1 MLAAVAKSL
10 AKAQPR
16 GVAKYSGMG
25 EAWLSEFAKYFASLS
40 ESEFLD
46 LVEKVKRKGAR
57 HFPMWRGRPFLRW
70 VLQVV
75 SRTSTGVCCSSA
87 GATSLRLKIQNIKIK
102 VRAGYVESNE

>member
-10 AKAQPR
+10 AEAQPR

-46 LVEKVKRKGAR
+46 LVEGQKGRCA
-57 HFPMWRGRPFLRW
+57 PLPFVAWETVLRC

-75 SRTSTGVCCSSA
+75 SRTSTGACCSSA

-102 VRAGYVESNE
+102 MSALSM